1 MKTVVNNSW
10 TSSHCAEDWADAT
23 PLGNGRIG
31 AMLYGDPKVE
41 HIALNHDL
49 LWRSYI
55 RDTELFTYRDADAIR
70 AAGRRGDYKEVSR
83 LFRKTLP
90 HHERGCVY
98 INPFVPFCDLFVR
111 MMLKDSAIT
120 DYSRSL
126 DMEHGVGT
134 VSFVSDGVTYTRECF
149 CPVGKP
155 LCILRLKSNVAA
167 TLTGEISLSR
177 LPDAECT
184 VTGTLSF
191 GELTLHGAF
200 DEGRSFAASVRVL
213 HRNGRLAL
221 GKRTYGIE
229 GEPSPERHFGL
240 GYVFDRDKNT
250 EPERGTSLY
259 FDSCDEVSVVIA
271 LATDVE
277 CDDPIAHAS
286 HLSRIER
293 TAIDGL
299 QAAHERAFADV
310 FSRTALSFDIP
321 ADTRASTALAE
332 EACSVGKMTSTLL
345 TRLWQMARYTAIA
358 SGMPQGEDDYPKAPI
373 NLQGIWNRDTRPAWE
388 SDYHPDLNIEMC
400 YQPLP
405 AVGLVEWMEP
415 FLAFVERTLPAAKK
429 RAKEMFGAVGAHY
442 VACYDAEGNMSPT
455 DTILC
460 GFLSGGAWFMQM
472 LWQYYEYAPSDALL
486 RRIYAFHREV
496 SAFLLFMLEEDGNG
510 RLTFPF
516 GSSPEMGLILEGEV
530 QYVGSASTIDLS
542 LTREV
547 LLHTARAAELLGDDP
562 TPYRTAAERIRPL
575 PIDGNGRL
583 MEWVAPHEEEQPGH
597 RHRSPFVAFC
607 PGNSITKRNAPETV
621 AAMERLLDHRRAAGT
636 SMCTSFSYSLDAQLL
651 ARFGRGD
658 EAFESLFPLARFH
671 VLENGLLTTN
681 DHLGRGGMTWFAHVK
696 VMQMEALLGILGV
709 VHEMLLSDADGIIT
723 PLFALPTALPS
734 GSYKG
739 ALVRCGFS
747 VDLSWKHGKLTELT
761 LRSTYATE
769 CRVKLPDGTL
779 PTVLPDGASL
789 ADGILTFPTKATGA
803 YTLVF

>member
-1 MKTVVNNSW
+1 MKTVVDNSW
-10 TSSHCAEDWADAT
+10 TSSHHAEDWADAT
-23 PLGNGRIG
+23 PLGNGRVG

-49 LWRSYI
+49 LWRSYVH
-55 RDTELFTYRDADAIR
+55 DTELTTYKDIDEIR

-83 LFRKTLP
+83 LFRKTLV

-111 MMLKDSAIT
+111 MLTKDGAST
-120 DYSRSL
+120 EYTRSL
-126 DMEHGVGT
+126 DMEHGVAT
-134 VSFVSDGVTYTRECF
+134 VRYVSDGVTYTRECF
-149 CPVGKP
+149 CPVGQP
-155 LCILRLKSNVAA
+155 LCILRLKSDVAA

-191 GELTLHGAF
+191 GELTLRGEF
-200 DEGRSFAASVRVL
+200 DEGRTFAASVRVL
-213 HRNGRLAL
+213 HRNGRLVL
-221 GKRTYGIE
+221 GKRTYGME

-240 GYVFDRDKNT
+240 GYVFDRDKGV

-259 FDSCDEVSVVIA
+259 FDSCDEVTVVIA

-277 CDDPIAHAS
+277 CDDPTAHAS
-286 HLSRIER
+286 RRSAIER
-293 TAIDGL
+293 HAVDAM
-299 QAAHERAFADV
+299 QAEHEHAFAEY
-310 FSRTALSFDIP
+310 FSRTSFSLDIP
-321 ADTRASTALAE
+321 ADSRASCALAE
-332 EACSVGKMTSTLL
+332 DACAKGEMTPTLL

-388 SDYHPDLNIEMC
+388 SDYHPDLNIQMC

-405 AVGLVEWMEP
+405 SVGLVEWMEP
-415 FLAFVERTLPAAKK
+415 FLDFVERTLPAAKK
-429 RAKEMFGAVGAHY
+429 RAKEMFDADGAHF
-442 VACYDAEGNMSPT
+442 VACYDAAGNMSPA

-486 RRIYAFHREV
+486 RRIYALHREV
-496 SAFLLFMLEEDGNG
+496 SAFLLSMLEEDGHG

-516 GSSPEMGLILEGEV
+516 GSSPEMGLVLDGEV

-542 LTREV
+542 LSREV
-547 LLHTARAAELLGDDP
+547 LLHTAHAAELLGDDP
-562 TPYRTAAERIRPL
+562 APYRTAAERIRPL
-575 PIDGNGRL
+575 PVDEHGRL
-583 MEWVAPHEEEQPGH
+583 MEWVEPHKEEQPGH
-597 RHRSPFVAFC
+597 RHRSPFVCFY
-607 PGNSITKRNAPETV
+607 PGNSITKRNSPKLV
-621 AAMERLLDHRRAAGT
+621 GAMEKLLDYRIEQGT
-636 SMCTSFSYSLDAQLL
+636 SACTSFSYSLDAQML

-658 EAFESLFPLARFH
+658 EAFSRLFPLARLH

-681 DHLGRGGMTWFAHVK
+681 DYLERGGMTWFPGIK
-696 VMQMEALLGILGV
+696 VMQMDALVGILGV
-709 VHEMLLSDADGIIT
+709 VHEMLLSDADGIVT
-723 PLFALPTALPS
+723 PLPALPKALPT
-734 GSYKG
+734 GRYTG
-739 ALVRCGFS
+739 ALVRSGFS
-747 VDLSWKHGKLTELT
+747 VDLSWQNGKLTELS

-779 PTVLPDGASL
+779 PTVLPDGATL
-789 ADGILTFPTKATGA
+789 TDGILTFPTKAGA
-803 YTLVF
+803 VHTLTF